1 MNRRGDAV
9 DRSRGFT
16 LIELVIVVAIIAILA
31 TIAFPS
37 YQEHIRKTRRANGK
51 ADMMTLTQQLERTY
65 TTDRAYTAA
74 GTICG
79 QTINSPATGTVYYEL
94 TTECTASTFTV
105 TATPQGSQTGD
116 TRCGTLSLDQLG
128 TKTATGTDGPA
139 GCW

>member
-1 MNRRGDAV
+1 M

-51 ADMMTLTQQLERTY
+51 ADMMSLTQQLERRY
-65 TTDRAYTAA
+65 TVQRSYVEPDAA
-74 GTICG
+74 DPQICG
-79 QTINSPATGTVYYEL
+79 VTLNSPSTGTAYYEL
-94 TTECTASTFTV
+94 TTECTATTFTV

-128 TKTATGTDGPA
+128 TKDATGTDGPA